1 MVKAEEL
8 IKKQKEKEDKKYI
21 TFEKIYKKIEK
32 KISIASSCDYYY
44 TWYQVPEFLIG
55 LPLYSFN
62 ECNEYVQTKL
72 KKNGFDIEF
81 YSPNLLLIKWFPK

>member
-32 KISIASSCDYYY
+32 KISTASSCDYYY

-62 ECNEYVQTKL
+62 ECNEYVQIKL
-72 KKNGFDIEF
+72 KKNGFDIDF